1 MKNSL
6 VSIWTNAGRLV
17 VLATITVGAIVE
29 GSVPLPDRSSS
40 PLVHKVPVETR
51 EGPML
56 SALSLNK

>member
-29 GSVPLPDRSSS
+29 GSVPLSNRSPS